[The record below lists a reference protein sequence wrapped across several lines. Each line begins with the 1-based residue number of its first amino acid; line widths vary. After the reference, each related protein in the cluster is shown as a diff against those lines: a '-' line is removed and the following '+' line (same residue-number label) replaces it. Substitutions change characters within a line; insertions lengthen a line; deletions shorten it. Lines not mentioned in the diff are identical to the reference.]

1 MQIGNL
7 KIDTP
12 ILLAPMAGVTDY
24 SFRILCKE
32 MGAGVVYSEFVSAHG
47 IIRKNEK
54 TLDMIHFTEMERPI
68 GIQIFGDSPE
78 VMAKA
83 ARVVA
88 DKFQPDI
95 IDINYGC
102 PVPKITK
109 KGAGSAALKDLC
121 LMDDITTAVVES
133 VPDLPVT
140 VKMRAG
146 WDMSNI
152 VAIEAGPRLEKVG
165 VKAIALHPRTTK
177 QSYKGSA
184 NWNLIKELKQTV
196 SIPVIGNGDIKKPE
210 DVVRMF
216 DETGCDA
223 VMVARAALGN
233 PWFFKQATALLLGAS
248 LPSIPNTHERID
260 MCKRHLELLLE
271 SRGEHIGTNLMRKQ
285 FGWYI
290 KNFPGASSLRQS
302 LVLAKDKE
310 AMEKLLGEANKNHK

>member
-1 MQIGNL
+1 
-7 KIDTP
+7 
-12 ILLAPMAGVTDY
+12 
-24 SFRILCKE
+24 
-32 MGAGVVYSEFVSAHG
+32 
-47 IIRKNEK
+47 
-54 TLDMIHFTEMERPI
+54 
-68 GIQIFGDSPE
+68 
-78 VMAKA
+78 
-83 ARVVA
+83 
-88 DKFQPDI
+88 
-95 IDINYGC
+95 
-102 PVPKITK
+102 
-109 KGAGSAALKDLC
+109 
-121 LMDDITTAVVES
+121 MDDITTAVVES

-248 LPSIPNTHERID
+248 LPPIPNTHERID

-310 AMEKLLGEANKNHK
+310 AMEKLLGEVNKNHK

>member
-47 IIRKNEK
+47 IIRENEK
-54 TLDMIHFTEMERPI
+54 TLDMIRFTEMERPI

-177 QSYKGSA
+177 QSYRGSA

-248 LPSIPNTHERID
+248 LPPIPNTHERID

>member
-47 IIRKNEK
+47 IIRENEK
-54 TLDMIHFTEMERPI
+54 TLDMIRFTEMERPI

-177 QSYKGSA
+177 QSYRGSA

>member
-47 IIRKNEK
+47 IIRENEK
-54 TLDMIHFTEMERPI
+54 TLDMIRFTEMERPI
-68 GIQIFGDSPE
+68 GIQIFGDSPD

-109 KGAGSAALKDLC
+109 KGAGSAALKNLC

-248 LPSIPNTHERID
+248 LPPIPNTHERID

-310 AMEKLLGEANKNHK
+310 AMEKLLGEVNKNHK

>member
-47 IIRKNEK
+47 IIRENEK
-54 TLDMIHFTEMERPI
+54 TLDMIRFTEMERPI

>member
-47 IIRKNEK
+47 IIRENEK
-54 TLDMIHFTEMERPI
+54 TLDMIRFTEMERPI

-88 DKFQPDI
+88 DEFQPDI

-109 KGAGSAALKDLC
+109 KGAGSAALKNLC

-177 QSYKGSA
+177 QSYRGSA

-248 LPSIPNTHERID
+248 LPPIPNTHERID

-310 AMEKLLGEANKNHK
+310 AMEKLLGEVNKNHK